1 MYEHVYLCLFVVVVV
16 VVVVVGLATG
26 PCGVSES

>member
-16 VVVVVGLATG
+16 VVVVGLATG
-26 PCGVSES
+26 RCGVSES